1 MEGGGCGVVENKIIG
16 ELGPK
21 RQNMH
26 AECRLVFIM
35 ANY

>member
-1 MEGGGCGVVENKIIG
+1 MVEVEDKIIG

-21 RQNMH
+21 RQNIH

-35 ANY
+35 IKY